1 MNYERIKLLS
11 ERKFNLET
19 KFNANREAIAVLQAE
34 NVVITKTIID
44 TNVKLQVERICED
57 CES

>member
-1 MNYERIKLLS
+1 MNHERIKLLS
-11 ERKFNLET
+11 ERKLKLEG
-19 KFNANREAIAVLQAE
+19 KFNANREAIALLQAE
-34 NVVITKTIID
+34 NTVITKTIID